1 MNTDPFSIT
10 DCFYP
15 AIVRGRFASPIDALV
30 ALGVPG
36 DEATDLVAASWRV
49 SGADSPWA
57 SIVAT
62 TYGSRSVAVLP
73 LADGR
78 WAACNVF
85 IDTLC
90 VTQPEAE
97 RRLARLLKAG
107 TRGTAGVLALA
118 AGELS
123 LVLETDR

>member
-1 MNTDPFSIT
+1 M
-10 DCFYP
+10 
-15 AIVRGRFASPIDALV
+15 V

-62 TYGSRSVAVLP
+62 TYGSRSVAVVP
-73 LADGR
+73 LVDGR

-107 TRGTAGVLALA
+107 TRGTVGCGCEARVSGAYETCNDYPLTLT
-118 AGELS
+118 LS
-123 LVLETDR
+123 REGRGNETAW